1 MKLYGWLVSPY
12 SAKVRAMLAHKRIPF
27 IDATPSL
34 EELEGA
40 VSEKVG
46 RVIMPTVMLHRPP
59 TAQACGKDKRA
70 ESDVGAIASLLEQ
83 QNRAGEE
90 DAGRLVK
97 RVEALEERLAKRAPP
112 PCAACT
118 APHRL
123 SAL

>member
-1 MKLYGWLVSPY
+1 MERLEKLEAMVAELV
-12 SAKVRAMLAHKRIPF
+12 AKVGGDGQREQA
-27 IDATPSL
+27 
-34 EELEGA
+34 
-40 VSEKVG
+40 
-46 RVIMPTVMLHRPP
+46 
-59 TAQACGKDKRA
+59 AQAASDALQRA